1 MIICLMN
8 CRKIVI
14 FIKQI
19 ILIIKKNIKQD
30 LKMKIIKI
38 LLISFLVFSCVEKKY
53 KYEIKGKVYFPTSGA
68 NPMHDAIWYTD
79 TISFDGDVAYYFNSD
94 GSEVRI
100 YPPFI
105 LIDHTLKK

>member
-1 MIICLMN
+1 
-8 CRKIVI
+8 
-14 FIKQI
+14 
-19 ILIIKKNIKQD
+19 
-30 LKMKIIKI
+30 MKIIKI

-53 KYEIKGKVYFPTSGA
+53 KYEIKGKVYFPTSGN

-105 LIDHTLKK
+105 LIDHSLKK